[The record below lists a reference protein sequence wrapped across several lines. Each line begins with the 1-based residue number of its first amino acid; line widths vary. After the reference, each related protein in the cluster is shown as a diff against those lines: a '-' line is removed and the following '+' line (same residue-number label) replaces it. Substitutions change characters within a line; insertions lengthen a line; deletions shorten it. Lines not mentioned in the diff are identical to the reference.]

1 MSLVLISLTKVDDA
15 FGRSLRKRRLAKLL
29 SQEDLAIASN
39 LSRAYISDLET
50 GKKDP
55 SLFTVCKLSS
65 GLKIKPSAFIAEVE
79 HLLSGSKTANNQN
92 SFIEKLLIV
101 QANDLIFK

>member
-1 MSLVLISLTKVDDA
+1 MISVTKLDNS

-29 SQEDLAIASN
+29 SQEELGLESN

-55 SLFTVCKLSS
+55 SLFTIFKLATAMQM
-65 GLKIKPSAFIAEVE
+65 KPSNLMAETE
-79 HLLSGSKTANNQN
+79 HILQSK
-92 SFIEKLLIV
+92 
-101 QANDLIFK
+101 

>member
-1 MSLVLISLTKVDDA
+1 MISVTKLDNS

-29 SQEDLAIASN
+29 SQEELGLESN

-55 SLFTVCKLSS
+55 SLFTIFKLATAMQMR
-65 GLKIKPSAFIAEVE
+65 PSTLIAEAE
-79 HLLSGSKTANNQN
+79 HILQSK
-92 SFIEKLLIV
+92 
-101 QANDLIFK
+101 